1 MKAVILAAG
10 RGSRLGSL
18 TKSKPKG
25 MNKVCNITLLDW
37 QHSTLRSA
45 GIEEIFVITGYLS
58 KVIERKGY
66 KTIFNPHWHR
76 ANMISSIMVALENI
90 DTPFIVSYS
99 DIIYNNAIVKDL
111 IKSDSELS
119 IAYDKKWL
127 KLWKMRFEEPLSDAE
142 SFALDSKGNIS
153 EIGNKVHNIDEI
165 KGQFMGLLKIDN
177 RAKDLIINIIKQDLS
192 KFYNYDT
199 TKLINELINNEIT
212 IGAVANQDGWCEIDS
227 PKDLQIATE
236 LIKDGIIKMPH
247 NSL

>member
-10 RGSRLGSL
+10 RGSRLGSI

-25 MNKVCNITLLDW
+25 MTKVCNTTLLDW

-58 KVIERKGY
+58 QVIETKGY
-66 KTIFNPHWHR
+66 KTIFNPYWNR
-76 ANMISSIMVALENI
+76 SNMISSIMVALDNI
-90 DTPFIVSYS
+90 DTPLIISYS
-99 DIIYNNAIVKDL
+99 DIIYNDAIVKDL

-119 IAYDKKWL
+119 VAYDKKWL

-142 SFALDSKGNIS
+142 SFTLDLKGNIT
-153 EIGNKVHNIDEI
+153 EIGNKVKTVEEI
-165 KGQFMGLLKIDN
+165 EGQFMGLLKIN
-177 RAKDLIINIIKQDLS
+177 SKAKDLIINIINQDSS

-199 TKLINELINNEIT
+199 TKLINELINNDISV
-212 IGAVANQDGWCEIDS
+212 GAVANQDGWCEIDC
-227 PKDLQIATE
+227 PRDLQIASK
-236 LIKDGIIKMPH
+236 LIKNGIIKMPH